1 MFNYN
6 CSKLQNSSISSS
18 QSYTH
23 VSSMHGSSMEVD
35 FVNDNEPKTLDDLR
49 DNAKVT
55 SHFD

>member
-6 CSKLQNSSISSS
+6 CSKLQNSSISGS

-35 FVNDNEPKTLDDLR
+35 FLNDNEPKTLDDLR